1 MREEFLESRELCDS
15 LDSSRTFRVRVSRVY
30 RVSFVS
36 LVSRVS
42 RVSRVYAV
50 TGLLV
55 QLVGFVSFVSSV
67 GEVLVYSTGR
77 FHGSGV
83 GGRRPA
89 DTGADTG
96 GNSLRSFSSSS
107 MRSSS
112 L

>member
-1 MREEFLESRELCDS
+1 MRKEFLESSELCDS
-15 LDSSRTFRVRVSRVY
+15 LDSSCTFRVRVLRVY

-83 GGRRPA
+83 GGRLP
-89 DTGADTG
+89 ADTG
-96 GNSLRSFSSSS
+96 GNSLGSFSSSS
-107 MRSSS
+107 ARSSS